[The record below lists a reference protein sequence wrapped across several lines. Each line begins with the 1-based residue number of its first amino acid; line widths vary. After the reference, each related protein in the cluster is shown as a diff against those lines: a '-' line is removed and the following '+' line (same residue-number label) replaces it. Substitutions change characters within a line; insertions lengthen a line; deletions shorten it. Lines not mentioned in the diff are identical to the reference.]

1 MKKTFFDS
9 TASGMVRYF
18 VRPNDDFVLNS
29 LEKVNSD
36 EFLYRILKEDGYERV
51 VFFEVDE
58 TNCKVF
64 AYDKLSHLSLLNPD
78 DFRLVNIS
86 DAESLKFFYDSVKNK
101 NEKTAAG
108 PAGLTGSLR
117 GKASNVSEVKEYG
130 KREVTRFAQSANFIT
145 VFENYVSNA
154 LQSKNIKTAIVMQ
167 MEMFGRTFHKEMQLA
182 SKTSAQFVDIIRKNE
197 KINTKKQN
205 VIVFTTTSKD
215 SFWNLFNNSLLH
227 NLHPWIAEVL
237 REQSNVDRVQRAIN
251 KLEEYGCIVLADSI
265 GEDELANLLL
275 RKKIVEKD
283 DRLQN
288 LSFSKVYT
296 LAGMLKDHL
305 LQKKNYFSL
314 IPYRKGRE
322 FVRPLNAILENDEV
336 IKEIITISKTL
347 PVKEIVRDY
356 DSEAISLERITKDKR
371 QLVLDIYDEHDILSE
386 FDEMVGME
394 DIKTQLVK
402 FLNAVEINQKKY
414 KSGKIKKLS
423 YMNLRFVG
431 PAGTGKTTVA
441 KILGRLF
448 CAKNILSNPEPV
460 IKKAGDYSSG
470 GHVDVMKGVMRPDLD
485 SANNGI
491 ILIDEFY
498 NFNKGHSSGN
508 LATEALEVI
517 MSAAD
522 DYKETLCIIVAGYEN
537 EVNETFKFNEGCRGR
552 FPHEIKFRNYST
564 DELVEIFKRTVVSN
578 GYSEPDAEVL
588 KAIRPIIESEKSV
601 QGKEFGNA
609 RFVAEELFPK
619 IEIEYY
625 ERAASDDIL
634 SVSDVINAYGKFS
647 QKIQNSEL
655 VYGDILSEFDEM
667 VGMEDIKT
675 QLVKFLN
682 AVEINQKK
690 YKSGKIK
697 KLSYMN
703 LRFVGPAGTGKTTVA
718 KILGRL
724 FCAKNIL
731 SNPEPV
737 IKKAGDYSSGGHVD
751 VMKGV
756 MRPDLDSANNGI
768 ILIDEFYNFN
778 KGHSSGNLATEA
790 LEVIMSAAD
799 DYKETLCIIVAG
811 YENEVNETFKF
822 NEGCRGRFPH
832 EIKFRN
838 YSTDELVEIF
848 KRTVVSNGY
857 SEPDAEVLKAIRPII
872 ESEKSVQGK
881 EFGNARFVA
890 EELFPK
896 IEIEYYERAASDD
909 ILSVS
914 DVINAY
920 PTPKISSKKKYSK
933 LPYSVFNELP
943 EAYANKEYSEE
954 TINDIIESS
963 ILFVTTDKGTG
974 TAFMISPD
982 GYALT
987 CNHVIKG
994 ANEIDVRV
1002 RIPGRKGGSDSNH
1015 KCEVV
1020 NAKEDSDIALIKLST
1035 GSDFPY
1041 LNLAKKDRQIKR
1053 GESYVL
1059 AGYPFGKRTA
1069 ADYTAFYGRIS
1080 SSDKQVS
1087 ENGLTQFNINGEGK
1101 RGQSG
1106 SPIVSLKDGCVIGL
1120 LCGSITEGNQQLTEE
1135 INYMRPIKYFSEEF
1149 LK

>member
-167 MEMFGRTFHKEMQLA
+167 MEIFEQTFHKEMQLA

-414 KSGKIKKLS
+414 G
-423 YMNLRFVG
+423 
-431 PAGTGKTTVA
+431 
-441 KILGRLF
+441 
-448 CAKNILSNPEPV
+448 
-460 IKKAGDYSSG
+460 
-470 GHVDVMKGVMRPDLD
+470 
-485 SANNGI
+485 
-491 ILIDEFY
+491 
-498 NFNKGHSSGN
+498 
-508 LATEALEVI
+508 
-517 MSAAD
+517 
-522 DYKETLCIIVAGYEN
+522 
-537 EVNETFKFNEGCRGR
+537 
-552 FPHEIKFRNYST
+552 
-564 DELVEIFKRTVVSN
+564 
-578 GYSEPDAEVL
+578 
-588 KAIRPIIESEKSV
+588 
-601 QGKEFGNA
+601 
-609 RFVAEELFPK
+609 
-619 IEIEYY
+619 
-625 ERAASDDIL
+625 
-634 SVSDVINAYGKFS
+634 
-647 QKIQNSEL
+647 
-655 VYGDILSEFDEM
+655 
-667 VGMEDIKT
+667 
-675 QLVKFLN
+675 
-682 AVEINQKK
+682 
-690 YKSGKIK
+690 
-697 KLSYMN
+697 
-703 LRFVGPAGTGKTTVA
+703 
-718 KILGRL
+718 
-724 FCAKNIL
+724 
-731 SNPEPV
+731 
-737 IKKAGDYSSGGHVD
+737 
-751 VMKGV
+751 
-756 MRPDLDSANNGI
+756 
-768 ILIDEFYNFN
+768 
-778 KGHSSGNLATEA
+778 
-790 LEVIMSAAD
+790 
-799 DYKETLCIIVAG
+799 
-811 YENEVNETFKF
+811 
-822 NEGCRGRFPH
+822 
-832 EIKFRN
+832 
-838 YSTDELVEIF
+838 
-848 KRTVVSNGY
+848 
-857 SEPDAEVLKAIRPII
+857 
-872 ESEKSVQGK
+872 
-881 EFGNARFVA
+881 
-890 EELFPK
+890 
-896 IEIEYYERAASDD
+896 
-909 ILSVS
+909 
-914 DVINAY
+914 
-920 PTPKISSKKKYSK
+920 
-933 LPYSVFNELP
+933 
-943 EAYANKEYSEE
+943 
-954 TINDIIESS
+954 
-963 ILFVTTDKGTG
+963 
-974 TAFMISPD
+974 
-982 GYALT
+982 
-987 CNHVIKG
+987 
-994 ANEIDVRV
+994 
-1002 RIPGRKGGSDSNH
+1002 
-1015 KCEVV
+1015 
-1020 NAKEDSDIALIKLST
+1020 
-1035 GSDFPY
+1035 
-1041 LNLAKKDRQIKR
+1041 
-1053 GESYVL
+1053 
-1059 AGYPFGKRTA
+1059 
-1069 ADYTAFYGRIS
+1069 
-1080 SSDKQVS
+1080 
-1087 ENGLTQFNINGEGK
+1087 
-1101 RGQSG
+1101 
-1106 SPIVSLKDGCVIGL
+1106 
-1120 LCGSITEGNQQLTEE
+1120 
-1135 INYMRPIKYFSEEF
+1135 
-1149 LK
+1149 